1 MKLKKLKNP
10 NSRRQLHVA
19 AFFWKNNRPGGLGLR
34 LNVPQ
39 FSAEQLTKMFCGET
53 ARKYFQDSDALLGPD
68 LIATYFAQLAEI
80 SLEASSEEDLP
91 ISRILLGAWNIM
103 YLAARGFIPNDE
115 FNGPY
120 LGYVDS

>member
-1 MKLKKLKNP
+1 MKLKKIKKPKN
-10 NSRRQLHVA
+10 RKQLYVV
-19 AFFWKNNRPGGLGLR
+19 AFFWKSDLPGGLGLR

-39 FSAEQLTKMFCGET
+39 FSAEQLSKMFCGET
-53 ARKYFQDSDALLGPD
+53 ARKYFQDSDALLAPD

-80 SLEASSEEDLP
+80 SLEASREQDLP
-91 ISRILLGAWNIM
+91 IARIVMGAWNIM